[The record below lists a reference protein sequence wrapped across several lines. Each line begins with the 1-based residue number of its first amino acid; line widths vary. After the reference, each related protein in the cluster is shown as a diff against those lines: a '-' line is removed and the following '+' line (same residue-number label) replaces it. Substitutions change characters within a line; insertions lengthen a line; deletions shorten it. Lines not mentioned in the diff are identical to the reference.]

1 MPKRLLDGDRL
12 WRSDK
17 LKRVQPASFRAEYA
31 NMLPLAL
38 ADGTFE
44 CNPDRVWYE
53 VYAYN
58 RPDVCTENVQKILDE
73 FERVKLLFRWQDSD
87 GKTWGFWTGIEK
99 TLPTPERIGQCRYKV
114 GQTVPKQQ
122 LAEFL
127 GSAPCSTVQQCSSD
141 GVARTWVG
149 LDRNGMEGDGKDSLT
164 PLKTFEQLADKW
176 SDD

>member
-17 LKRVQPASFRAEYA
+17 LKRVQPESFRAEYA

-58 RPDVCTENVQKILDE
+58 RPSVNASEVRAILDE
-73 FERVKLLFRWQDSD
+73 FERVKLLFRWQDSE

-99 TLPTPERIGQCRYKV
+99 TLPTLAQISQSRYKT
-114 GQTVPKQQ
+114 GKPVPQQQ

-127 GSAPCSTVQQCSSD
+127 GSATCSNVLHLSSNE
-141 GVARTWVG
+141 VARTWVG
-149 LDRNGMEGDGKDSLT
+149 LDRNGLEGVGTDPQPALT
-164 PLKTFEQLADKW
+164 NFEQLADKW
-176 SDD
+176 SD